1 MKILYIIN
9 NFNFGGAETVV
20 FNLIEGLKKKNINVE
35 VLVFEKTNTSLE
47 MKVEKL
53 CKIYYMNI
61 NIYNPINSLKII
73 PFLKKYDLVHV
84 HLFPSFYWVA
94 IAKKISFSKIKIV
107 YTEHS
112 TFNRRSKYSIFKKT
126 DYLICKEIKKIIAV
140 SNDVKISL
148 LRTLKSSKNK
158 IIVIPNGID
167 FKKFYP
173 KNDSK
178 LQIDLIQV
186 SRFTYQKD
194 QKTLIKAMTLLPDYI
209 RLTLVGDG
217 ETKRDCEKLASE
229 LNLIDRIT
237 FLGYRDDINELIN
250 ISRILILS
258 TNIEGL
264 PITLLEGMACMKPVV
279 SSNIDGVREIVG
291 NYGLMFEKG
300 NEVELSE
307 QILKLYKNQDF
318 YSEISRKCYLRAQ
331 EFSLDRMIENHIN
344 LYKEL
349 I

>member
-1 MKILYIIN
+1 
-9 NFNFGGAETVV
+9 
-20 FNLIEGLKKKNINVE
+20 
-35 VLVFEKTNTSLE
+35 
-47 MKVEKL
+47 
-53 CKIYYMNI
+53 
-61 NIYNPINSLKII
+61 
-73 PFLKKYDLVHV
+73 
-84 HLFPSFYWVA
+84 
-94 IAKKISFSKIKIV
+94 
-107 YTEHS
+107 
-112 TFNRRSKYSIFKKT
+112 
-126 DYLICKEIKKIIAV
+126 
-140 SNDVKISL
+140 
-148 LRTLKSSKNK
+148 
-158 IIVIPNGID
+158 
-167 FKKFYP
+167 
-173 KNDSK
+173 
-178 LQIDLIQV
+178 
-186 SRFTYQKD
+186 
-194 QKTLIKAMTLLPDYI
+194 MTLLPDYI